1 MYILKYAIKN
11 IMNSPIRNIIIGVI
25 IAVISLICCMSLALL
40 RVSDKAEKEAL
51 LKASVTARI
60 IKGDPS
66 GSIDTSY
73 DLTYD
78 EIKDFAGSDYVY
90 DSYVSVRA
98 NVNIADNI
106 DNFTLV
112 AYNSDM
118 AVKHFLFVDEIV
130 VDGTMFSFSDS
141 LNECIVTDLF
151 AERYNYEIGET
162 IYINSESDGQPDKF
176 KIVGIYQGDEFTKND
191 ILTSLGAF
199 ESMTDIDDQTE
210 ISSVFVFNNPDYID
224 PFRNYV
230 TQNNTDEVGYRVLF
244 SGVQKFREYFSPIK
258 STKNFAMLSFI
269 LSLLVGGSILIVLSI
284 FNIQERKYEV
294 GVLSAMGM
302 PKKKIVSQ
310 FVTEMLAIT
319 SLCMIIGI
327 SASAPLSVVTARSML
342 SPRMYTRLPYSL
354 RIALDLQEPGLN
366 KIKIGYLPDGNS
378 DKDLVALMN
387 PQSRTSDKFKAV
399 MNIEIVAKVI
409 AVGLLLTIIS
419 SLGSIVFIVRFKPLE
434 ILSQR
439 SA

>member
-1 MYILKYAIKN
+1 MYILKNAIKN

-230 TQNNTDEVGYRVLF
+230 TQNNTA
-244 SGVQKFREYFSPIK
+244 REYFSPIK

-342 SPRMYTRLPYSL
+342 SPRMYTGLTYSL
-354 RIALDLQEPGLN
+354 RANLTAQGVN
-366 KIKIGYLPDGNS
+366 TGYLPDGNS